1 MASITRLYGFAQE
14 AYRFHPAPRPVR
26 RGAPH
31 AERRRG
37 NPKCARAQT
46 PAQATRR
53 LHNAETREENR
64 TAPPTRKPTQQPPW
78 GARRTHHSRSRVA
91 APSNQSFQNVL
102 CANAF
107 CVSQSPFR
115 RVSASAPAFAPRRRQ
130 KGTRA
135 GVGRAFG
142 GNEPPHRSI
151 GRSARQKGTCACV
164 GRAFAGDEPPHRSI
178 GGRSERGGSESP
190 AVCLAVALTD
200 ADTAAVVF
208 FPGCMHHVTA

>member
-1 MASITRLYGFAQE
+1 MRES
-14 AYRFHPAPRPVR
+14 
-26 RGAPH
+26 
-31 AERRRG
+31 
-37 NPKCARAQT
+37 PKTQAK
-46 PAQATRR
+46 ATRR
-53 LHNAETREENR
+53 LHSAETREENR

-91 APSNQSFQNVL
+91 APSNQSFQNAL

-135 GVGRAFG
+135 GVRRAFG
-142 GNEPPHRSI
+142 
-151 GRSARQKGTCACV
+151 
-164 GRAFAGDEPPHRSI
+164 GDEPPHRSI

-200 ADTAAVVF
+200 ADAAAVVF